1 MKKIFCLTFALIAA
15 LQLCAQPII
24 HSHNDYRQKLP
35 FWEAYNHSMQ
45 SIEVD
50 LYLRGDEIVVCH
62 DVNEVASAPTFEQ
75 LYIAPMLSIGEKAK
89 DFNLLIDFK
98 SPASQLMKP
107 FMELVSCYPQIF
119 AKDKIKL
126 VISGSRPAKNV
137 WANYPAYVL
146 FDGRFSESY
155 TKSELEKVGMISDDL
170 KNYTDWN
177 GKGSIPP
184 SEVIKLELT
193 ISEAHAKG
201 KPVRFWGAADN
212 PNTWITF
219 HKMGIDI
226 INTDKIAKCADFF
239 ASYNKSEYTFNG
251 KCETYTPTYETDG
264 KAGKPK
270 NVILIIGD
278 GMSITQIT
286 AAETANHGELSLLN
300 MKNIG
305 FITTESTNDYNPD
318 SAGAG
323 SALATGQKTNNRY
336 ISTSPQGE
344 VVENSAEAFS
354 SLGKK
359 IGIITSG
366 DVTDATPATQYAHN
380 VERNNAEEIAL
391 WLKNGKVDMLVGS
404 NSQPFIKRKDA
415 RNLFNELRTDGYSIL
430 QNSDSISKIN
440 NDNKIVC
447 IDKRFGDHCNESTID
462 YLSTTTAD
470 VIKKLQNPK
479 GFYMMVEASKIDHGG
494 HANNMKTIVIET
506 LSLDA
511 VVREALEFADKDKNT
526 LVIVT
531 ADHETGA
538 LVILDGDREKGQ
550 VNGYF
555 ASDDHTGVLIP
566 IFAYGVGAQEFR
578 GVYKNTEVFNKI
590 KGLIK

>member
-1 MKKIFCLTFALIAA
+1 MKKIFYLAFALIVT
-15 LQLCAQPII
+15 LQLYAQPII

-35 FWEAYNHSMQ
+35 FLEAYNHSMG

-50 LYLRGDEIVVCH
+50 LYLRGEEIVVCH
-62 DVNEVASAPTFEQ
+62 DANEVDSAPTFEQ

-89 DFNLLIDFK
+89 DFNFLIDFK
-98 SPASQLMKP
+98 SPATQLMKP
-107 FMELVSCYPQIF
+107 FMKLLSCYPQIF
-119 AKDKIKL
+119 AEDKIKV
-126 VISGSRPAKNV
+126 VISGSRPVKKTWV
-137 WANYPAYVL
+137 NYPAYVF

-155 TKSELEKVGMISDDL
+155 TNGELEKIGMISDDL

-184 SEVIKLELT
+184 LELEKLELA
-193 ISEAHAKG
+193 ISDAHSKG
-201 KPVRFWGAADN
+201 KLVRFWGAADN

-239 ASYNKSEYTFNG
+239 ASYDKSRYTFEG
-251 KCETYTPTYETDG
+251 KCETYTPTYKTDG

-305 FITTESTNDYNPD
+305 FIKTESTNDYNPD

-323 SALATGQKTNNRY
+323 SALATGKKTNNRY
-336 ISTSPQGE
+336 ISTSPQGDA
-344 VVENSAEAFS
+344 VENSSEVFS

-380 VERNNAEEIAL
+380 IERNNSEEIAL
-391 WLKNGKVDMLVGS
+391 WLKNGKVDLLVGS
-404 NSQPFIKRKDA
+404 NSQPFINRKDE
-415 RNLFNELRTDGYSIL
+415 RNLFNELRGDGYSIL
-430 QNSDSISKIN
+430 QNSDSILKV
-440 NDNKIVC
+440 NDNNRIVC
-447 IDKRFGDHCNESTID
+447 IDKRFGDHCNEGTID
-462 YLSTTTAD
+462 YLSATTRD
-470 VIKKLQNPK
+470 VIEKLQNPK

-494 HANNMKTIVIET
+494 HANDMKSVVIET

-511 VVREALEFADKDKNT
+511 VVREALEFADKEKNT

-538 LVILDGDREKGQ
+538 LVILDGDRKKGE

-555 ASDDHTGVLIP
+555 ASDDHTGVMVP

-578 GVYKNTEVFNKI
+578 GVYENTEVFNKI
-590 KGLIK
+590 KELIK